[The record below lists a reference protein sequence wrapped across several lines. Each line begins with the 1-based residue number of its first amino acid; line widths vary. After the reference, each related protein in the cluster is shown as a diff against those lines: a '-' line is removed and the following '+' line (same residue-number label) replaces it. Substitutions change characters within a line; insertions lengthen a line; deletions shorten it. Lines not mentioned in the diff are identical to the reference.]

1 MNGVEAR
8 LDQLDLV
15 NDPTEFSNATV
26 FFRQPEIVTD
36 L

>member
-26 FFRQPEIVTD
+26 FSVSQK